1 MLIES
6 VSKGKQGNRIKEWAM
21 KGSLIG
27 ARFGDGDG
35 CGEGFLGQREDL
47 GQDLET
53 QGHTVDDRAS
63 H

>member
-1 MLIES
+1 
-6 VSKGKQGNRIKEWAM
+6 M

-35 CGEGFLGQREDL
+35 CGEGFSGQREDL
-47 GQDLET
+47 GQEI